1 MAGHRVLVTGGAGF
15 IGRNLVEALIEDPN
29 VELLRVIDDL
39 SNGYFEN
46 VQPFLDHPKYEFI
59 QASITNYEACIEATK
74 NIDFVSH
81 QAALGSVPRSI
92 ENPMRTSEVNIMGTV
107 NILHACV
114 LNGIRK
120 IVLACSSSTYG
131 DSTEL
136 PKVESRIGKPL
147 SPYAVTKLSVEH
159 FAEVFFKNYGLNYV
173 GLRYFNVFG
182 PWQNPNNPYAAVI
195 PLFCRA
201 FIENKP
207 PVIFGD
213 GTVSRDF
220 TYVDNVVFANL
231 LAIFNENERSDNT
244 IYNVACNESISL
256 NDLVRELRKISG
268 KKIEPEYNIQ
278 RKGEIL
284 HSLADISKI
293 EDVLG
298 YFPKINFKEG
308 LEKTY
313 QWYLNT

>member
-1 MAGHRVLVTGGAGF
+1 MAGLRVLVTGGAGF
-15 IGRNLVEALIEDPN
+15 IGRNLVEVLIQDPN
-29 VELLRVIDDL
+29 VELIRVMDDL

-59 QASITNYEACIEATK
+59 QASITNYEACIDATK

-92 ENPMRTSEVNIMGTV
+92 ENPMLTSEVNIMGTL

-114 LNGIRK
+114 QNGIRK

-131 DSTEL
+131 DNSDL
-136 PKVESRIGKPL
+136 PKVENRIGSPL
-147 SPYAVTKLSVEH
+147 SPYAVTKLCVEQ
-159 FAEVFFKNYGLNYV
+159 FAEVFFKNYGLNYI

-231 LAIFNENERSDNT
+231 LAMFNENERSNNT
-244 IYNVACNESISL
+244 IYNVACNQSISL
-256 NDLVRELRKISG
+256 NELVRELRNISG
-268 KKIEPEYNIQ
+268 KILEPEYKTQ

-293 EDVLG
+293 GDVLG
-298 YFPKINFKEG
+298 YYPKINFKEG